1 MAIKEVVSKLLNKR
15 HENTL
20 TSTTLIQVEVVYASV
35 NTQQL
40 YVVELSSESTIAAA
54 VIKSG
59 VLEDFPEINLAS
71 QKVGIFSQP
80 RSLQDR
86 VFAGDR
92 IEIYRPLLADPKER
106 RRNKV
111 KANAKN
117 NGFSLIEVLI
127 AMTLISVSLLGLL
140 TMAVKFMRLHQESYY
155 TALAQQQVDNLFE
168 MLRDNVSSQGN
179 SMPAWNE
186 ANEKLLPNGQGKLEH
201 NNQNDTVI
209 LTWASRMKQGS
220 DNQLCVHAVL

>member
-1 MAIKEVVSKLLNKR
+1 MAIKEVVSKLMNKR

-20 TSTTLIQVEVVYASV
+20 TSTLMIQVEVVYANV

-71 QKVGIFSQP
+71 QKVGIFSQL

-168 MLRDNVSSQGN
+168 MLRDKVSSQDN
-179 SMPAWNE
+179 SMSAWND